1 MLDTDATPAPDE
13 PATDKAREEVV
24 ERALNILTEH
34 FEAVHIFGCYS
45 DGKRSSRYDLGRGNY
60 YTRYGMVRDWVNRE
74 ERG

>member
-45 DGKRSSRYDLGRGNY
+45 TKDNSSRYEKGRGNY
-60 YTRYGMVRDWVNRE
+60 FTRYGMVRDWVNRE
-74 ERG
+74 ERA